1 MIGSD
6 VLVRPGRG
14 ASLEMRRGQRLR
26 VVEEEG
32 PQAADLVAFAQ
43 SDPRESMS
51 IWFSRHLGG
60 TFTRI
65 EKLYTKLPAATL
77 IFTLTHCPDR
87 SLWLSPGRCNRF
99 TYDDP
104 HHPNCQDIL
113 AQLIAPYGLSAFDVP
128 DVLNLFMD
136 VEFERDGTYTFAAS
150 PVKPGDYIELRAEL
164 DCVVAVSACP
174 SEKAFNEGQPK
185 PLRLVVLES

>member
-1 MIGSD
+1 MSID
-6 VLVRPGRG
+6 VLVQPGHG
-14 ASLEMRRGQRLR
+14 ASLEMRRGQSLR
-26 VVEEEG
+26 IVEEEG
-32 PQAADLVAFAQ
+32 PQAADLVAFAR

-51 IWFSRHLGG
+51 IWFSRHRGG

-65 EKLYTKLPAATL
+65 EKLYTKLPAANL
-77 IFTLTHCPDR
+77 IFTLTRCPDR

-104 HHPNCQDIL
+104 DHPNCQDIL

-128 DVLNLFMD
+128 EVLNLFMD
-136 VEFERDGTYTFAAS
+136 VEFSPDGAYTFAAS
-150 PVKPGDYIELRAEL
+150 PVNAGDYVELRAEL

-174 SEKAFNEGQPK
+174 SEKAFNEGCPK
-185 PLRLVVLES
+185 ALRLIVLES